1 MSAAMKFVKHP
12 SFPEQKASQSPSG
25 WFWKMTVREWAFAQL
40 EVVDNVPIPDK
51 FTGETNNV
59 SVVREISAKSASPKK
74 VTIRFY
80 AHSRGAAYVY
90 LHDPA
95 VADHFASVEKM
106 LMQVAVEPR
115 SANKEDEISLTR
127 LEGTTAVVN
136 APDAASYEMSST
148 QTFTASDP
156 LQLFKSIPN
165 GTNHLVIS
173 SHGIE
178 VGGNICMFPGGASKP
193 SQRLGLD
200 NVEAVFATLKPKAA
214 PDNCVVWLGGCNIG
228 QNNEFCK
235 KAAWASGCPVIAA
248 SQFLSA
254 KKFDKDH
261 VDILDRHSAPKL
273 FLPGKDKPESL
284 GDFCAKQEKYK
295 FVVPV

>member
-1 MSAAMKFVKHP
+1 MSAAMKFARHS
-12 SFPEQKASQSPSG
+12 SFPPQNASLLPSG

-40 EVVDNVPIPDK
+40 DVVDDVPIPDK
-51 FTGETNNV
+51 FTGETNNM
-59 SVVREISAKSASPKK
+59 SVVREVSAKSASLKK

-106 LMQVAVEPR
+106 LMQVTVEPR
-115 SANKEDEISLTR
+115 SANQESETSLTR
-127 LEGTTAVVN
+127 LEGTTAVIN
-136 APDAASYEMSST
+136 APDAKSYEMSKTETYS
-148 QTFTASDP
+148 AKNP
-156 LQLFKSIPN
+156 LELFKTIPN

-178 VGGNICMFPGGASKP
+178 VGGNICMFPGGSSSP

-200 NVEAVFATLKPKAA
+200 NVAEVFATLKTKAA

-235 KAAWASGCPVIAA
+235 KAARASGCPVIAA
-248 SQFLSA
+248 GQFLSA

-273 FLPGKDKPESL
+273 FLPGEDKPASL
-284 GDFCAKQEKYK
+284 SDFCAKQEKYK